1 MHQPNSPD
9 YFVTIGCHHGFPCEF
24 KCISSSACTEVAK
37 TRDGVSGGLRFTIG
51 IIGLNPCSG
60 RLPVLRQ
67 QYFHNIRADCEYF
80 DSLSPTIDKQSDAM
94 RERYVEPQKG
104 GTYTKHEHQALVLL
118 RENKL
123 MSKFQYPSKTKAS
136 FLKITPQEQTI
147 PETFSK
153 KLQPMQSPNNH
164 RHNFIRYPIFAN
176 GRTSNQTS
184 YSNC

>member
-1 MHQPNSPD
+1 MTCGP
-9 YFVTIGCHHGFPCEF
+9 
-24 KCISSSACTEVAK
+24 
-37 TRDGVSGGLRFTIG
+37 SGIEG
-51 IIGLNPCSG
+51 
-60 RLPVLRQ
+60 
-67 QYFHNIRADCEYF
+67 F

-153 KLQPMQSPNNH
+153 ILQPTQSPN
-164 RHNFIRYPIFAN
+164 IFLLKKT
-176 GRTSNQTS
+176 GKKTCKRRI
-184 YSNC
+184 